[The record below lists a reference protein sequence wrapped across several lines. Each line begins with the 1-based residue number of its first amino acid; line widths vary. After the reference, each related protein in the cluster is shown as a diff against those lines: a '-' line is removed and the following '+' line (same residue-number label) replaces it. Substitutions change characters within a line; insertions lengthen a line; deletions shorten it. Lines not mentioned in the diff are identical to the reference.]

1 MSKICY
7 KFAPVIIKQ
16 IKTMD
21 RTTILLQAVEVVKS
35 FGYRCYSPRY
45 ASSFSEKPTYCY
57 ITDGTNIGYMQSN
70 DLGYA
75 LSFSSVHKPSRE
87 NGMGCG
93 IADDVLLKDV
103 TKELVERTFGTP
115 KWVKTKP
122 IKYASWEDYIK
133 NSLTGKICKE
143 IVEL

>member
-1 MSKICY
+1 
-7 KFAPVIIKQ
+7 
-16 IKTMD
+16 MD
-21 RTTILLQAVEVVKS
+21 RTTILLQAGEVVKS

-45 ASSFSEKPTYCY
+45 ASSFNEKPTYCY
-57 ITDGTNIGYMQSN
+57 ITDGTNIGYMQLN
-70 DLGYA
+70 DLGCA

-87 NGMGCG
+87 NGMGCV
-93 IADDVLLKDV
+93 IADDVSLDKV
-103 TKELVERTFGTP
+103 TKGLVERTFGTP

>member
-1 MSKICY
+1 
-7 KFAPVIIKQ
+7 
-16 IKTMD
+16 MD
-21 RTTILLQAVEVVKS
+21 KTTILLQAVEVVKS
-35 FGYRCYSPRY
+35 FGYRCFYPQYYSNRN
-45 ASSFSEKPTYCY
+45 EKPTYCY

-70 DLGYA
+70 DWGCA

-93 IADDVLLKDV
+93 IADNVLLKDI
-103 TKELVERTFGTP
+103 TKELIEQTFGTP

-133 NSLTGKICKE
+133 NSLTGKICEE

>member
-1 MSKICY
+1 
-7 KFAPVIIKQ
+7 
-16 IKTMD
+16 MD

-35 FGYRCYSPRY
+35 FGYRCFYPQYYSNRN
-45 ASSFSEKPTYCY
+45 EKPTYCF

-70 DLGYA
+70 DWGCA
-75 LSFSSVHKPSRE
+75 LNFSTIHKPHSK
-87 NGMGCG
+87 NGCGFG

-103 TKELVERTFGTP
+103 TKELIECTFSNP
-115 KWVKTKP
+115 RWANVKSYGVNSNNKP
-122 IKYASWEDYIK
+122 IIKYASWEDYIK

>member
-1 MSKICY
+1 
-7 KFAPVIIKQ
+7 
-16 IKTMD
+16 MD

-35 FGYRCYSPRY
+35 FGYRCFHPQYYSNRN
-45 ASSFSEKPTYCY
+45 EKPPYCY

-70 DLGYA
+70 DLGCA
-75 LSFSSVHKPSRE
+75 LNFSSVHKPSRE

-93 IADDVLLKDV
+93 VADNVLLKDV

-133 NSLTGKICKE
+133 NSLTGKICEE

>member
-1 MSKICY
+1 
-7 KFAPVIIKQ
+7 
-16 IKTMD
+16 MD
-21 RTTILLQAVEVVKS
+21 RTTILLQAVAVVKS
-35 FGYRCYSPRY
+35 FGYRCFHPQYYSNRN
-45 ASSFSEKPTYCY
+45 EKPTYCY

-70 DLGYA
+70 DWGSA
-75 LSFSSVHKPSRE
+75 LDFSTIHKPSRE

-93 IADDVLLKDV
+93 IADDVLLKDI

-133 NSLTGKICKE
+133 NSLTGKICEE

>member
-1 MSKICY
+1 
-7 KFAPVIIKQ
+7 
-16 IKTMD
+16 MD

-35 FGYRCYSPRY
+35 FGYRCFFPRY
-45 ASSFSEKPTYCY
+45 ASTFVEKPTYCY

-70 DLGYA
+70 DWGCA

-93 IADDVLLKDV
+93 IADNVLLKDI
-103 TKELVERTFGTP
+103 TKELIERTFGTP

-122 IKYASWEDYIK
+122 IKYASWEDYTK